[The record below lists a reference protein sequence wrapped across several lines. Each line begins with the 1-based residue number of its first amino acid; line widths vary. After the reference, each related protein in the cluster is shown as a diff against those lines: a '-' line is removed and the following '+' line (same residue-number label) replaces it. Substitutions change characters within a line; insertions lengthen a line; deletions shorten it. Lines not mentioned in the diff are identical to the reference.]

1 MKNYKKVNQDK
12 CGIKT
17 DLVCPNCG
25 AALLKVLKKRIKI
38 VPFGLEFEV
47 YKNYEDSIELF
58 VAYKCELCD
67 YCEEIE

>member
-1 MKNYKKVNQDK
+1 MKNYKKVKQDK
-12 CGIKT
+12 CEIRTG
-17 DLVCPNCG
+17 LVCQNCG

-38 VPFGLEFEV
+38 VPLELEYEV

-67 YCEEIE
+67 HWEEVE